1 MLKAAS
7 GNKSRDIF
15 SIANKYQATIILLT
29 FLPSILMFLLFLC
42 IVFIANPGIADA
54 LFHTS
59 FVAMERLIF
68 RFPWLIGFLMCVV
81 LSLSMIGA
89 YVISRDMVGAFG
101 RITYEL
107 DEIIAGRSQKNI
119 SSRPGDV
126 LIKDLLKR
134 INVLASYYVENKNK
148 K

>member
-7 GNKSRDIF
+7 GSKSRDIF
-15 SIANKYQATIILLT
+15 LIANKYQATIILLT

-42 IVFIANPGIADA
+42 IVFVANPGIADA

-59 FVAMERLIF
+59 FVGMERLIF
-68 RFPWLIGFLMCVV
+68 RFPWLIGFLMGVV

-89 YVISRDMVGAFG
+89 YVISHNMVGAFG

-119 SSRPGDV
+119 NSRPGDF

-134 INVLASYYVENKNK
+134 INVLVSYYVENKNK